1 MINENSYKNLCLY
14 HVVDGL
20 SAGLSQFSGPS
31 RAALIYA
38 ERPTDP
44 VRIYDPQDL
53 LRGHEPRLRELY
65 VDTEEW
71 RQQGPDTT
79 TMTSFG
85 DVHPET
91 NLGLAGLISFGGRS
105 RNIFYQMWFTEHH
118 PDLCSIGPIERLL
131 EHAAFLLAND
141 FASENALYAGSSGY
155 VLREYATHA
164 VRDYVLDEVNV
175 MLGWDTKVLVLPIL
189 DAVLAISKTPEEGNK
204 PRGHLVFVAPDDF
217 QDLEFLI
224 RFPREVRP
232 SVNNYKHVRKLLQA
246 VERSARKLVSDG
258 LSIAGIIEGRMPE
271 CRLTA
276 EYREGHGFLRLA
288 GNPVCSFSEG
298 RFIASNWQACLVDL
312 EELLLE
318 TRLDS
323 ENRSSLLRIV
333 RDIVNHAVE
342 GKFGCTIVA
351 DLNRTPLAISGQ
363 LLDQPI
369 DLVDAKYLDLA
380 RSVAK
385 VDGALHIGADL
396 RLHAFGCL
404 LDGHAVPGENL
415 SRGARFNSALRFT
428 SERAN
433 VIVVVVSSDKPVS
446 VIQQGVELTACCE
459 WKTFTKLI
467 EAPPIL
473 SDWIQG

>member
-1 MINENSYKNLCLY
+1 MINENSFKNLCLY

-38 ERPTDP
+38 EHPTDP

-65 VDTEEW
+65 VDTDEW

-79 TMTSFG
+79 AMTSFG
-85 DVHPET
+85 DVHPEK

-105 RNIFYQMWFTEHH
+105 RSIFYQMWFTEHH
-118 PDLCSIGPIERLL
+118 PDVCSIGPIERWL
-131 EHAAFLLAND
+131 EHTTFLLAND
-141 FASENALYAGSSGY
+141 FASENTLYAGSSGY
-155 VLREYATHA
+155 VLREYAVHA

-189 DAVLAISKTPEEGNK
+189 DAILAISKTAEEGSK
-204 PRGHLVFVAPDDF
+204 PRGHLVFVAPDDLPG
-217 QDLEFLI
+217 LEFLI

-232 SVNNYKHVRKLLQA
+232 SLSNYKHVRKLLQA

-258 LSIAGIIEGRMPE
+258 LNIVGVIEGRMPE

-276 EYREGHGFLRLA
+276 EYRGGHGFLRLA
-288 GNPVCSFSEG
+288 GNPVCSFSDG
-298 RFIASNWQACLVDL
+298 RFIASNRQACLVDL

-318 TRLDS
+318 SVLDS
-323 ENRSSLLRIV
+323 EKRSALFRIV
-333 RDIVNHAVE
+333 RDIVNHAGE
-342 GKFGCTIVA
+342 GKFGCTIVL
-351 DLNRTPLAISGQ
+351 DLNRTPLGISGQ
-363 LLDQPI
+363 LLDRPI
-369 DLVDAKYLDLA
+369 DLEEAKYLDLA
-380 RSVAK
+380 RSLAK

-396 RLHAFGCL
+396 WLHAFGCL

-428 SERAN
+428 SEHTN

-446 VIQQGVELTACCE
+446 VIQQGVELTARCE
-459 WKTFTKLI
+459 WKPFTKLV

-473 SDWIQG
+473 ADWIQG